1 MNSDRLSSVTAIL
14 NRVRE
19 DKSSAY
25 GALLP
30 LVYDELKGLAAA
42 YLRKERVGHTL
53 QPTALVHEAYLRLV
67 DQKGVDIQNR
77 KHFLAVAARA
87 MRQILID
94 YARRYRAAK
103 RGGDRLRI
111 TLDEALAPDK
121 KPDVDLIALDDAL
134 TELEKMDER
143 KSRVVELRFF
153 GGMTNEEAAHVLDVS
168 PKTSEADWYMARAWL
183 RRSMSGDAA

>member
-14 NRVRE
+14 NRVHE

-42 YLRKERVGHTL
+42 YLRNERVGHTL

-94 YARRYRAAK
+94 YARRHRAAK

-111 TLDEALAPDK
+111 TLDEALAPEK

-153 GGMTNEEAAHVLDVS
+153 GGMTNEEAANVLDVS
-168 PKTSEADWYMARAWL
+168 PKTTEADWYMARAWL